1 MKKLLLGAFAAAV
14 MAAVSA
20 APATPAPR
28 IAVIDLQ
35 KVFKEYY
42 KSRIAEDF
50 IKQQAEAARL
60 YLGQLTRQLEALNVE
75 ARRLETNAR
84 NMALDP
90 AKRKEAETEALEA
103 VRKVRAKETEIQL
116 YVRERK
122 QEMEGLEARKREEI
136 IADILQLYVRERKQ
150 EMEGLEARKREEI
163 IADIRAEIQK
173 RAAAGGYDW
182 VFDSSGMTTNSQ
194 PAVLLFPAKHDI
206 SAAVIRELN
215 RRGNPKPKK

>member
-14 MAAVSA
+14 MTAVSA

-60 YLGQLTRQLEALNVE
+60 YLGQLTRQLEALNAE

-103 VRKVRAKETEIQL
+103 VRKVRAKETEI
-116 YVRERK
+116 
-122 QEMEGLEARKREEI
+122 
-136 IADILQLYVRERKQ
+136 QLYVRERKQ

-215 RRGNPKPKK
+215 RRGNPKPKSSVSKENKK

>member
-1 MKKLLLGAFAAAV
+1 MKRALLGAFAVAVVAAL
-14 MAAVSA
+14 SA

-60 YLGQLTRQLEALNVE
+60 YLGQLTRQLEALNTE

-90 AKRKEAETEALEA
+90 AKKQEAEAEALEA

-122 QEMEGLEARKREEI
+122 QEMEA
-136 IADILQLYVRERKQ
+136 
-150 EMEGLEARKREEI
+150 LEARKREEI
-163 IADIRAEIQK
+163 IADIRAEIRC
-173 RAAAGGYDW
+173 RATAEGFDW
-182 VFDSSGMTTNSQ
+182 VFDSSGMTANSQ

>member
-1 MKKLLLGAFAAAV
+1 MKRLLLGAFAVAV

-60 YLGQLTRQLEALNVE
+60 YLGQLTRQLETLNTE

-90 AKRKEAETEALEA
+90 AKKQEAEAEALEA

-122 QEMEGLEARKREEI
+122 QEMEALESRKR
-136 IADILQLYVRERKQ
+136 A
-150 EMEGLEARKREEI
+150 EI
-163 IADIRAEIQK
+163 IADIRAEIRR
-173 RAAAGGYDW
+173 RATAEGYDW

>member
-136 IADILQLYVRERKQ
+136 IADI
-150 EMEGLEARKREEI
+150 
-163 IADIRAEIQK
+163 RAEIQK

>member
-116 YVRERK
+116 H
-122 QEMEGLEARKREEI
+122 
-136 IADILQLYVRERKQ
+136 VRERKQ